1 MPVMFFPAQVQPN
14 GRVFLRSD
22 GSLHI
27 EKTVP
32 EDAGKYV
39 CTAVNVAGSMN
50 ITVSLEVHG
59 KKACW
64 RIASTFRKPIHN
76 SLRFHTK
83 MHYNASQMP

>member
-1 MPVMFFPAQVQPN
+1 MLQRDGCNVFPAQVEPN

-39 CTAVNVAGSMN
+39 CTAVNVAGSVN

-59 KKACW
+59 KKATLSDG
-64 RIASTFRKPIHN
+64 IYIRKQIHLLSN
-76 SLRFHTK
+76 
-83 MHYNASQMP
+83 

>member
-1 MPVMFFPAQVQPN
+1 MFFPTQVQPN
-14 GRVFLRSD
+14 ARVFLRSD

-32 EDAGKYV
+32 EDAGNYV

-59 KKACW
+59 EKEACW
-64 RIASTFRKPIHN
+64 GSHGHFTYKFTLVLIDRIKGFVRKK
-76 SLRFHTK
+76 R
-83 MHYNASQMP
+83 

>member
-1 MPVMFFPAQVQPN
+1 MFFPAQVQPN

-27 EKTVP
+27 ENTVS
-32 EDAGKYV
+32 EDAGNYV

-64 RIASTFRKPIHN
+64 GLHGHFTNKFILVLLERKNDFEKIN
-76 SLRFHTK
+76 
-83 MHYNASQMP
+83 